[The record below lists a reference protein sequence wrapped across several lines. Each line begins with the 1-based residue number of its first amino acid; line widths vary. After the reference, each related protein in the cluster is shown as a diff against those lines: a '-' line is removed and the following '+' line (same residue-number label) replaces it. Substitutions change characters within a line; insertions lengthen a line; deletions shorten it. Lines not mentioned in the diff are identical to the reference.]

1 MFSCKCCEISKSTF
15 SYRTPP
21 VAASV
26 SSILLTFKLGRIRI
40 KKSLKIFKIKCRTP
54 EWKFKYQLERLPF
67 CHINNKVCGFI
78 FLPKE
83 RVMSICPFI
92 QIKLS
97 STLSKFYI
105 AVMYADITMK
115 ELKPFMHNVVK

>member
-1 MFSCKCCEISKSTF
+1 M
-15 SYRTPP
+15 
-21 VAASV
+21 
-26 SSILLTFKLGRIRI
+26 
-40 KKSLKIFKIKCRTP
+40 FKIKCRTP

-92 QIKLS
+92 QRKLS

-105 AVMYADITMK
+105 AVMYADITIK